1 MGSGM
6 KIDYIPDDNSVVRK
20 ADSRARR
27 SVLLAVLCAVSIGG
41 LLSRE
46 STASRQ
52 KTSPIELV
60 TEAAQA
66 VPAVTAVEDAAGVA
80 LETSGQADTADTSL
94 DVPEASEWITVTV
107 KSGQTISTLIESEGM
122 LKYDWMELM
131 ALGKDVKRLKQ
142 LRAGEKILLRK
153 DAENRLEELVYE
165 LDELRTLQVRRVN
178 DKLEPLVV
186 TTELESRIAEA
197 KGSITSSL
205 FADGA
210 KAGLSTALIMEMAD
224 IFNYDI
230 DFALDLRDGDRFAVV
245 YDQLYKNGE
254 KLRDGHILAAEF
266 VNQGK
271 VHRAVRYVGKNGKVA
286 YYSADGQALRK
297 AFMRTPV
304 DFARIS
310 SGFNLKRRHPIL
322 NVIRAHKGVDYAAPT
337 GTPIKASG
345 DGKVQFVG
353 VKGGYGRVVILQHG
367 KRYTTLYGHLSK
379 FRAGLKSGSKVSRG
393 QVIGYVGK
401 SGLATAPHLH
411 YEFRVNGAHVN
422 PIKVVLPRA
431 DGLSREQL
439 AEWRKQNAGVLAQL
453 DALSGSQLAQSGS
466 VKPRQLAR

>member
-1 MGSGM
+1 M
-6 KIDYIPDDNSVVRK
+6 KIDYIPDDISVVRK

-46 STASRQ
+46 GTASRQ
-52 KTSPIELV
+52 KTSPIEPLM
-60 TEAAQA
+60 EAVQA
-66 VPAVTAVEDAAGVA
+66 VPAGTAVEDAAGVA
-80 LETSGQADTADTSL
+80 LEISGQADTADTSL

-131 ALGKDVKRLKQ
+131 SLGKDVKRLKQ

-197 KGSITSSL
+197 KGSISSSL

-210 KAGLSTALIMEMAD
+210 KAGLSTALIMEMAE

-271 VHRAVRYVGKNGKVA
+271 VHRAVRYVGKTGKVA

-379 FRAGLKSGSKVSRG
+379 FRPGLRSGSKVSRG

-431 DGLSREQL
+431 DGLNREQL
-439 AEWRKQNAGVLAQL
+439 AEWRKQNAGVIAQL

-466 VKPRQLAR
+466 VKPRQLAK

>member
-1 MGSGM
+1 M
-6 KIDYIPDDNSVVRK
+6 KIDYIPDDKLVVRRNASK
-20 ADSRARR
+20 ARR

-41 LLSRE
+41 LASRE
-46 STASRQ
+46 GTAGREHLKPVDPVS
-52 KTSPIELV
+52 EA
-60 TEAAQA
+60 TEAL
-66 VPAVTAVEDAAGVA
+66 PAVGAEDAAGA
-80 LETSGQADTADTSL
+80 GLETSAQGDAADTSL
-94 DVPEASEWITVTV
+94 NVPEASEWITVTV
-107 KSGQTISTLIESEGM
+107 EPGQTISTLIEAQGM

-131 ALGKDVKRLKQ
+131 SLGKDVRRLKQ

-153 DAENRLEELVYE
+153 DAENRLEELVYD

-186 TTELESRIAEA
+186 TTELESRTAEA
-197 KGSITSSL
+197 KGSINSSL

-210 KAGLSTALIMEMAD
+210 KAGLSTQMIMEMAD

-230 DFALDLRDGDRFAVV
+230 DFALDLRDGDSFSVV

-271 VHRAVRYVGKNGKVA
+271 VHRAIRYVGKNGQVA
-286 YYSADGQALRK
+286 YYSPDGRSLRK

-304 DFARIS
+304 DFVRIS

-322 NVIRAHKGVDYAAPT
+322 NIIRAHKGVDYAAPT

-345 DGKVQFVG
+345 DGKVQFLG
-353 VKGGYGRVVILQHG
+353 IKGGYGRVVVLQHG
-367 KRYTTLYGHLSK
+367 KRYTTLYGHLSR
-379 FRAGLKSGSKVSRG
+379 FRAGLKNGSKVSRG
-393 QVIGYVGK
+393 QVIGYVGQ

-422 PIKVVLPRA
+422 PVKVVLPRA
-431 DGLSREQL
+431 DGLNREQL
-439 AEWRKQNAGVLAQL
+439 AEWRQQTAVAVAKLDSLTGTLSASAAGA
-453 DALSGSQLAQSGS
+453 SPQS
-466 VKPRQLAR
+466 AR